1 MANTCIADG
10 VLIKR
15 YVEGN
20 TAAFEIL
27 VNRHKD
33 RIYGSVMNIVND
45 SYLAEDIFQETFI
58 KIIHNI
64 KRGKYNHEDK
74 FLPWAL
80 RIARNMAID
89 SLRRKKRM
97 PTVVTSDGSDLFE
110 TLFIPDKSQEDIR
123 IEQEEHNE
131 LYAWIKMLPEEQKE
145 VLILRSYAQLS
156 FKEIAAIT
164 NTNINTCIGRMH
176 YALTNLRKFSEKNSV
191 KIK

>member
-1 MANTCIADG
+1 MANIVIKDG

-15 YVEGN
+15 YLEGN

-33 RIYGSVMNIVND
+33 RIYGSVLNIVND

-58 KIIHNI
+58 KIIHNV

-89 SLRRKKRM
+89 SLRKRKRM
-97 PTVVTSDGSDLFE
+97 PTVVTSDGTDLFE
-110 TLFIPDKSQEDIR
+110 TLFIADKSQEDIR
-123 IEQEEHNE
+123 VEQEEHKE
-131 LYAWIKMLPEEQKE
+131 LHKWIQSLPEEQKE
-145 VLILRSYAQLS
+145 VLVLRSYADLS

-176 YALTNLRKFSEKNSV
+176 YALSNLRKMAEKNSV
-191 KIK
+191 RVK

>member
-110 TLFIPDKSQEDIR
+110 GPPLSKFQRMYQQLDSHLQAAGSPD
-123 IEQEEHNE
+123 
-131 LYAWIKMLPEEQKE
+131 
-145 VLILRSYAQLS
+145 
-156 FKEIAAIT
+156 
-164 NTNINTCIGRMH
+164 
-176 YALTNLRKFSEKNSV
+176 SESEPTH
-191 KIK
+191 